1 MLIRCSTF
9 MFCINLEIITR
20 SRKMAEVIHLNEE
33 NFDST
38 VAEGVTLVDFWATWC
53 GPCKMLSPIL
63 DQVAAEIGDEATIAK
78 VDIDESRELA
88 IKLQVR
94 NVPAVYIFKDGEIVN
109 QFVGAR
115 DKQFI
120 IDAIRGV

>member
-1 MLIRCSTF
+1 
-9 MFCINLEIITR
+9 
-20 SRKMAEVIHLNEE
+20 MAEVIHLSEE

-53 GPCKMLSPIL
+53 GPCKMLSPVL

-78 VDIDESRELA
+78 VDIDECRELA